1 MVRECVCFLSGTEIA
16 HWLFWQTNTTGT
28 CQTPAKFSASWK
40 VALGRGPVAEVRH
53 DTASSPRYW
62 AA

>member
-1 MVRECVCFLSGTEIA
+1 LSGTEIA

-28 CQTPAKFSASWK
+28 CQTPAKLSASWQSPSL
-40 VALGRGPVAEVRH
+40 VAPSPKYAIT
-53 DTASSPRYW
+53 TASSPRYC